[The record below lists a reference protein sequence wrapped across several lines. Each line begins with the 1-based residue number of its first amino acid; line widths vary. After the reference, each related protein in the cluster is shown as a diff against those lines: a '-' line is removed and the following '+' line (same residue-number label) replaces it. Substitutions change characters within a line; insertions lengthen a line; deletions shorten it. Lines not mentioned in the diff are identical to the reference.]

1 MKRREFLASAA
12 VASVAAATAPNSLSG
27 AADTGAGNREFY
39 QLRRYQLARGPQLKL
54 ADDYFRLALVPA
66 LNRMG
71 LTPVGVFNLT
81 IGPDTPAMYVL
92 IPSSTV
98 DALSSIENRLAQD
111 AEYAKSGTDFL
122 KAPAKE
128 PAFHEVEISLMQAFE
143 NMPKLKVP
151 RAPRTIARGFSSC
164 GHTKARA
171 KSCTKKS
178 GNVQLLRNGAAG
190 AIQHGSRV
198 LWRHDRGARMPNLTY
213 MLAFD
218 NLADREKK
226 FLAFNDS
233 DWMESAAG
241 RSPVSAGDRCHG
253 DELHPDS
260 HRLLPDIG
268 ARRSPAAAALRRP
281 WRHFR
286 LLSL

>member
-27 AADTGAGNREFY
+27 AADTGPGNREFY

-111 AEYAKSGTDFL
+111 AEYAKAGMDFL

-128 PAFHEVEISLMQAFE
+128 SAFHEMEISLMQAFE

-151 RAPRTIARGFSSC
+151 A
-164 GHTKARA
+164 
-171 KSCTKKS
+171 
-178 GNVQLLRNGAAG
+178 GAADHRPRLFELRTYESPSEELHKRKVGMFNSSEMALQAQYNMG
-190 AIQHGSRV
+190 AVFYGDTIV
-198 LWRHDRGARMPNLTY
+198 GARMPNLTY
-213 MLAFD
+213 LLAFD

-233 DWMESAAG
+233 DGWKA
-241 RSPVSAGDRCHG
+241 
-253 DELHPDS
+253 
-260 HRLLPDIG
+260 LLADPRYPQEIV
-268 ARRSPAAAALRRP
+268 ATVTNFILTPTAYSQI
-281 WRHFR
+281 
-286 LLSL
+286 